1 MFMEKIIPQTIL
13 YGIHDC
19 ELGRIVI
26 GQSDKGLCWLGFMV
40 TKEQGAYKGDGLSR
54 MKAYFKDAD
63 FIEENAKTK
72 KLLNEVLQAWKEDRL
87 KDITLDLKGSVFQCS
102 VWDALLN
109 IPKGTTVTYGD
120 IANDICRPKAYRAVG
135 TAVGDNPVSLIVPCH
150 RVIQKS
156 GALGNYGWG
165 LDLKKKLLEL
175 EAA

>member
-1 MFMEKIIPQTIL
+1 MRKIIPETIF

-26 GQSDKGLCWLGFMV
+26 AQSDKGLCWLGFMV
-40 TKEQGAYKGDGLSR
+40 TKEQGAYKGDGLTR
-54 MKAYFKDAD
+54 MKENFKGSKLVED
-63 FIEENAKTK
+63 KTK
-72 KLLNEVLQAWKEDRL
+72 TKVLLNDVMKAWQEDRL
-87 KDITLDLKGSVFQCS
+87 KDIQLDLKGSVFQCS
-102 VWDALLN
+102 VWEALLE

-135 TAVGDNPVSLIVPCH
+135 TAVGENPVSLIVPCH

-165 LDLKKKLLEL
+165 LDLKKKLLEI